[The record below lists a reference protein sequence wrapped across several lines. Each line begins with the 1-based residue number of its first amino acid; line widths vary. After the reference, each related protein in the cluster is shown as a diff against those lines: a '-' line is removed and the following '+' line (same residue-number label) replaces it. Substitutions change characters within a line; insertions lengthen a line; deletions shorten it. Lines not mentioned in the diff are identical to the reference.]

1 MASVDVFVTPV
12 PKKKISTY
20 KRVSSKMG
28 KIMRDH
34 GALEF
39 RECIANDVKWGKRT
53 SFPRAVKQRAGETL
67 FFSYIVFK
75 SRAHRDQVNKRAMK
89 DKRMAPMMDPKNWP
103 FDGKR
108 LIYGG
113 FKVMV

>member
-1 MASVDVFVTPV
+1 MAYVDGFVTPV
-12 PKKKISTY
+12 PKKKVPAY

-75 SRAHRDQVNKRAMK
+75 SRAHRDQVNKRARK
-89 DKRMAPMMDPKNWP
+89 AKRRPPTRDPRNWP

-108 LIYGG
+108 
-113 FKVMV
+113 